1 MLECL
6 CNTSPLQYLY
16 QINWL
21 SILPVLAGPVII
33 PPAVVAEIEVGRRLG
48 LGLPDLTTLSWITVH
63 QPQSQAAIPEVA
75 HLGAGEA
82 SVLMLALE
90 SSKPV
95 VILDDALARRTAK
108 LLNIPMKGTLG
119 LLIDAKRAGLI
130 LAIEPVL
137 NELQQLGF
145 RLASTTRVEVLRMA
159 NELSP

>member
-1 MLECL
+1 LLECL

-21 SILPVLAGPVII
+21 SILPALAGPVII

-48 LGLPDLTTLSWITVH
+48 LCLPDLATLSWITVR
-63 QPQSQAAIPEVA
+63 QPQSRAALPLVT
-75 HLGAGEA
+75 HLGAGETE
-82 SVLMLALE
+82 VLMLALE
-90 SSKPV
+90 SPKPV

-130 LAIEPVL
+130 PTLEPVL
-137 NELQQLGF
+137 TKLQQLGF
-145 RLASTTRVEVLRMA
+145 RLASTTRVEVLKMA
-159 NELSP
+159 NELSS